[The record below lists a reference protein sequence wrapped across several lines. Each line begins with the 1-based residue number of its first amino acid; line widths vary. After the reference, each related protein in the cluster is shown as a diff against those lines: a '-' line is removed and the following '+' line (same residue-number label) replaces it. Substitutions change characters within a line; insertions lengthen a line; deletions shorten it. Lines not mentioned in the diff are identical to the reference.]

1 MSNEWL
7 ADSSRQT
14 LVPPTAA
21 VPAITTFPPDGH
33 VPSPLSWPSGQFG
46 TFDSPPCVWPA
57 FLAGQE
63 DSPVRVLLV
72 DDDPHIRRVIAQELM
87 ADARTLLVAQ
97 AGSVREG
104 RKAIRQYEFDV
115 LLVDLNLGDG
125 NAFDLLECLKSTRP
139 SAQAV
144 VISVMENDEEV
155 VRAFELGATGYVGKN
170 SWFRNYSQAVLQV
183 ANGGASITPNLARRL
198 LQRFDRTHQ
207 AESKRRQP
215 DEVDRLSV
223 REKEILRM
231 VASGYTSAEV
241 GSRLLISGM
250 TVNTHLR
257 NIYRKLQVRTRAQA
271 VRFASLR
278 GLF

>member
-1 MSNEWL
+1 MNNNFQ
-7 ADSSRQT
+7 ADASQTTVMPAAAASPIAGPAASLPSST
-14 LVPPTAA
+14 
-21 VPAITTFPPDGH
+21 
-33 VPSPLSWPSGQFG
+33 PSGQFG
-46 TFDSPPCVWPA
+46 TYCNPPSVWPA
-57 FLAGQE
+57 FLTGQE
-63 DSPVRVLLV
+63 ASPVRVLLV
-72 DDDPHIRRVIAQELM
+72 DDDPHIRLVIAQELM

-104 RKAIRQYEFDV
+104 RKAIKQHEFDV

-125 NAFDLLECLKSTRP
+125 DAFELLEYLKPIRP
-139 SAQAV
+139 SVQAV
-144 VISVMENDEEV
+144 VISVMENEEQV
-155 VRAFELGATGYVGKN
+155 IRAFELGATGYVSKN
-170 SWFRNYSQAVLQV
+170 SWFGNYAQAVLQV

-198 LQRFDRTHQ
+198 LQRFDRAHS

-215 DEVDRLSV
+215 DEADRLST

-231 VASGYTSAEV
+231 VASGYTSVEV
-241 GSRLLISGM
+241 GSRLLISSM